1 MAPKHGTL
9 TSVTVRSVVA
19 TAVFVV
25 VVGLF
30 GYALQL
36 ALNDRLSE
44 PGANVVV
51 TVAVLGAT
59 LLLLY
64 VVGRTLS
71 AFERTTSMT
80 RHQKELSYRF
90 TQLLTATG
98 VLVVV
103 VVYVWDVSVANVLLG
118 ATVTSVVVALAARQ
132 TLSSVLAGIVIMS
145 TDVFRVGDWVRID
158 DRFGQIQR
166 ISFFNTEVLSP
177 QGERHVF
184 PNDDVT
190 ARDITNL
197 GRDRYRNDVLVG
209 IDYDTDIDHATA
221 VCDEVLGTLTTDDDA
236 YVDGF
241 HPTTVKDFDA
251 SQITL
256 AVKIWVAEPT
266 PQAIN
271 QAQTTALSH
280 VKRRFAS
287 EGIEIPFPQRTVSDR
302 DPS

>member
-1 MAPKHGTL
+1 MASKRGNL

-19 TAVFVV
+19 TAVFVLV
-25 VVGLF
+25 VALF

-36 ALNDRLSE
+36 AVNDRLSE
-44 PGANVVV
+44 TAANVVV

-80 RHQKELSYRF
+80 AHQKELSYRF
-90 TQLLTATG
+90 TQLFTATV

-209 IDYDTDIDHATA
+209 VDYDTDIDDATA
-221 VCDEVLGTLTTDDDA
+221 VCDAVLETLSTDEDSF
-236 YVDGF
+236 VDGF
-241 HPTTVKDFDA
+241 HPTTVKDFDE

-256 AVKIWVAEPT
+256 AVKMWVAEPT

-271 QAQTTALSH
+271 QAQTTVLARL
-280 VKRRFAS
+280 KRRFGE

-302 DPS
+302 GSV